1 MIQFL
6 SSAPWAL
13 PVSIFRFCIWSPLK
27 FISMD
32 SPPLGYTLVCKKHI
46 YIQKMTLS
54 SLLTWIPSFCM
65 KFVKFLYKSCFV
77 MNLIPI
83 WPQSHKLLF
92 LRLADFCKKML
103 MSVKF
108 SAITS
113 NFYKFSET
121 TSHCEIAYQIWRVH
135 HFLFK
140 YKNAKKR
147 FSIPHEFDRKTV
159 NLAKKKTTQDFL
171 YFLNQNDDPICR
183 IYWLKLK
190 KCFRRWS

>member
-1 MIQFL
+1 MINDSIFIICSM
-6 SSAPWAL
+6 SSARQYISFL
-13 PVSIFRFCIWSPLK
+13 YLK
-27 FISMD
+27 PFKIHFYGFP
-32 SPPLGYTLVCKKHI
+32 PPLGYTLVCKKHI

-121 TSHCEIAYQIWRVH
+121 TSHCEIAYQI
-135 HFLFK
+135 
-140 YKNAKKR
+140 
-147 FSIPHEFDRKTV
+147 
-159 NLAKKKTTQDFL
+159 
-171 YFLNQNDDPICR
+171 
-183 IYWLKLK
+183 
-190 KCFRRWS
+190 

>member
-13 PVSIFRFCIWSPLK
+13 PVSIFCFCIWSPLK

>member
-1 MIQFL
+1 
-6 SSAPWAL
+6 
-13 PVSIFRFCIWSPLK
+13 
-27 FISMD
+27 
-32 SPPLGYTLVCKKHI
+32 
-46 YIQKMTLS
+46 MTLS

-159 NLAKKKTTQDFL
+159 NLEKKKNNPGFFILFKSKWWPNLSNILIKIKKMFQEMIIKVTLFYFNFLMILANNL
-171 YFLNQNDDPICR
+171 YFNESCR
-183 IYWLKLK
+183 QPFSTIIG
-190 KCFRRWS
+190 FTEE